1 MISKRFIR
9 SRLPSEQE
17 RGYKNGA
24 AWKIVSCQRDTG
36 SAVCRLESQ
45 KLELI
50 GEGNGEEQWQPGDDP
65 DDYNQNYD
73 FILIEDIQ
81 AKPLGTQW
89 QGQKAKQGY
98 QYYQVEAKV
107 KNQGTQ
113 EEPAGDLY
121 ISLTGDGAK
130 DLIKTNKTDQ
140 GDDGLQLHREGVIP
154 AGQTGLYQEILQVR
168 DGVKNITFEYFGD
181 EAEKYQIPINP

>member
-1 MISKRFIR
+1 MGQHGKLYRANVI
-9 SRLPSEQE
+9 L
-17 RGYKNGA
+17 A
-24 AWKIVSCQRDTG
+24 ALFGVLLLVDVLSIIGVTTAFRK
-36 SAVCRLESQ
+36 LESK

-50 GEGNGEEQWQPGDDP
+50 GEANEAEQWQPGDDP

-113 EEPAGDLY
+113 EEPAGIY
-121 ISLTGDGAK
+121 IFHLLGTEPK
-130 DLIKTNKTDQ
+130 I
-140 GDDGLQLHREGVIP
+140 
-154 AGQTGLYQEILQVR
+154 
-168 DGVKNITFEYFGD
+168 
-181 EAEKYQIPINP
+181 

>member
-1 MISKRFIR
+1 M
-9 SRLPSEQE
+9 EQHGKLY
-17 RGYKNGA
+17 RANVILA
-24 AWKIVSCQRDTG
+24 ALFGVLLLVDVLSIFGVTNAFR
-36 SAVCRLESQ
+36 RLESQ

-81 AKPLGTQW
+81 AKPLGMQW